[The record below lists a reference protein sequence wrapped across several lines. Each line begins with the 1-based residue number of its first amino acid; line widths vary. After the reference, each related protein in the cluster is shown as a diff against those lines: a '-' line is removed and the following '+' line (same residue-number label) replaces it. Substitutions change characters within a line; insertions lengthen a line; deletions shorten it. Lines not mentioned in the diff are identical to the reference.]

1 MSRVFAEF
9 FSEFFCSN
17 CRFCTFC
24 ARVSACVSCACVRV
38 CFVRVCACLRARVY
52 ACACVCA
59 CVRVCVDLEFVLYI
73 YREKFAREHG
83 YGSVSSILLATTKGE
98 KKTLR
103 EYKGKRISCDLTTID

>member
-1 MSRVFAEF
+1 MCFVRVCARVFRARVRVFA
-9 FSEFFCSN
+9 CA
-17 CRFCTFC
+17 CLR
-24 ARVSACVSCACVRV
+24 ARVRVFACACVR
-38 CFVRVCACLRARVY
+38 VRVCACLRARVY